1 METTRNKIP
10 PRTQH
15 FFNSLSNYLDTKLYY
30 FGSIQRADYFP
41 QGSDIDV
48 DIFTDNEQ
56 ATMIQMQHFLQ
67 LWSIQSPT
75 SRRLISHKG
84 NGYQAIEKAEGVKVS
99 KKDFKRFVWRLNTN
113 DRLVYGHKIMYKDP
127 EGEFAAEFSI
137 YNTKV
142 KDWILNEH
150 QLKTFLPF
158 YTTCILVI
166 LKYLYYTLGVI
177 PSSWYTY
184 MKRFT
189 LSTLSGF
196 KYDEFVVIDLKST
209 FGKVISESGEQNK
222 PLQNLEKL

>member
-1 METTRNKIP
+1 METIRNKIS

-30 FGSIQRADYFP
+30 FGSVQRADYFP
-41 QGSDIDV
+41 RGSDIDV

-56 ATMIQMQHFLQ
+56 ATMIQMQHFL
-67 LWSIQSPT
+67 
-75 SRRLISHKG
+75 
-84 NGYQAIEKAEGVKVS
+84 KVS

-113 DRLVYGHKIMYKDP
+113 DHVVYGHKIMYKDP

-158 YTTCILVI
+158 YVTCILVV
-166 LKYLYYTLGVI
+166 LKYLYYSLGII
-177 PSSWYTY
+177 PASWYTY
-184 MKRFT
+184 IKKIT

-209 FGKVISESGEQNK
+209 FGKVISESGEQNTR
-222 PLQNLEKL
+222 LQKS

>member
-1 METTRNKIP
+1 METIRNKIS

-30 FGSIQRADYFP
+30 FGSVQRADYFP

-67 LWSIQSPT
+67 RWTMKSPT
-75 SRRLISHKG
+75 QMG
-84 NGYQAIEKAEGVKVS
+84 NKAIERTKGVKVS
-99 KKDFKRFVWRLNTN
+99 KKDFKRFVWRLNEN
-113 DRLVYGHKIMYKDP
+113 DRIVYGHKIMYKDP

-142 KDWILNEH
+142 KDWILDEH
-150 QLKTFLPF
+150 RLKTFLPF
-158 YTTCILVI
+158 YATGVLFI
-166 LKYLYYTLGVI
+166 LKFLFYTMGVI
-177 PSSWYTY
+177 PASLYTY
-184 MKRFT
+184 IKKFT
-189 LSTLSGF
+189 LSTFIGL

-209 FGKVISESGEQNK
+209 FEKVVRESG
-222 PLQNLEKL
+222 